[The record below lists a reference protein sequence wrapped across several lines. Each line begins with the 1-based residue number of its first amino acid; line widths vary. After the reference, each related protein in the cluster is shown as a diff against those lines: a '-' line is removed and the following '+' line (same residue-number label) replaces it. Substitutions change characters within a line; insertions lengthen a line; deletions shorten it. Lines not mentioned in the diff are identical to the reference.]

1 MKYQYW
7 RASKGAWAWHLKAD
21 NGQVVAQGKGYVRKS
36 DMLHAIDLVKLSR
49 PVELNVRQSRRY
61 RLSFAALL
69 AFGVAVTLS
78 WLAAGLILPRWDAS
92 FVIVDAA
99 VVHTEQV
106 KTGRRQTETQ
116 STTVKFT
123 MPDGRIF
130 TPTIKNSS
138 VEIGATTVRIRYNPR
153 DPNKVLEDSGTSTYF
168 SALAFLLGAGIFLA
182 GAYASSLHNEDG
194 YFM

>member
-36 DMLHAIDLVKLSR
+36 EMLHAIDLVKLSR
-49 PVELNVRQSRRY
+49 PTELNVRQSRRY

-69 AFGVAVTLS
+69 AVGVAVTLS
-78 WLAAGLILPRWDAS
+78 WLAVKAVLPRWDAS
-92 FVIVDAA
+92 FVMVDAA
-99 VVHTEQV
+99 VVHTDYH
-106 KTGRRQTETQ
+106 ETKRSRIQ

-123 MPDGRIF
+123 VPDGRIF
-130 TPTIKNSS
+130 TPTINDSS

-153 DPNKVLEDSGTSTYF
+153 DPMKVIEDSGASTYYF
-168 SALAFLLGAGIFLA
+168 ALGMLLGAGLFLA